1 MGLKRNFLFS
11 SILTVSGYL
20 FPILVYPHVARAL
33 GVHNMGVCNFVD
45 SIIDY
50 FILFSMLG
58 ISTVG
63 IREIAAA
70 HHDRD
75 RLSSAF
81 SSLLVLGGITT
92 VIALVALVVSAYT
105 IPALAEYRKL
115 LLIGVVKLLGNF
127 LMIDWFYRGLEDF
140 RYVTM
145 RTIAVKIGFVVAVFI
160 WVWHPDDYIT
170 YYLLLCL
177 MMGINAMFSCLHAAS
192 RVKFS
197 IKGVDMRLY
206 LKPFLIMGLYC
217 MLNSM
222 YTTFNVAYLGFSCGD
237 TEVGYYTTATKFFMI
252 LIGLY
257 TAFTTVMIPHM
268 STLAE
273 RGDMEE
279 FRHMGRKAVNFLMAI
294 GVPLVA
300 FTCVFSAEII
310 ALFSGDQYLPA
321 ALPARIV
328 FPLIL
333 IIGYEQIIII
343 QMLLPLKKEKAM
355 FVGSI
360 IGATIGLSL
369 NLLLVN
375 RMESAGSAI
384 AWVGAEVAVLISG
397 QAFLTHYTGFRF
409 PGAAFCRNIAA
420 YLPLAAM
427 LAGMYLYMPAGNF
440 TRLLA
445 GGTLTLV
452 YAAAA
457 QLLLLKNETVME
469 LMSHLIPS
477 LNRTGR

>member
-70 HHDRD
+70 HHHREQ
-75 RLSSAF
+75 LSTAF

-92 VIALVALVVSAYT
+92 AIALIALVVSAYT
-105 IPALAEYRKL
+105 VPALVEYRKL

-140 RYVTM
+140 RYVTV
-145 RTIAVKIGFVVAVFI
+145 RTIAVKIGFVIAVFI

-177 MMGINAMFSCLHAAS
+177 MMGINAFFSCMHAAS
-192 RVKFS
+192 KVRFS
-197 IKGVDMRLY
+197 LRGIDMSLY

-217 MLNSM
+217 ILNSM
-222 YTTFNVAYLGFSCGD
+222 YTTFNVAYLGFRCGN

-268 STLAE
+268 STLASQ
-273 RGDMEE
+273 GNMAE
-279 FRHMGRKAVNFLMAI
+279 FKHMGRKAVDFLLAV

-300 FTCVFSAEII
+300 FTCVFSTEII

-321 ALPARIV
+321 SVPARIV

-360 IGATIGLSL
+360 IGASVGLSL
-369 NLLLVN
+369 NLLLVSH
-375 RMESAGSAI
+375 MASIGSAI
-384 AWVGAEVAVLISG
+384 AWIGAEIAVLISG
-397 QAFLTHYTGFRF
+397 QIFLAHYTGFRF
-409 PGAAFCRNIAA
+409 PGAAFCRNIAS
-420 YLPLAAM
+420 YLPLTAM
-427 LAGMYLYMPAGNF
+427 LILVWLYMPAGAF
-440 TRLLA
+440 MRLLA
-445 GGTLTLV
+445 GGSLTLV

-457 QLLLLKNETVME
+457 QMLLLKNETVMG
-469 LMSHLIPS
+469 LMRHIIPA
-477 LNRTGR
+477 LNRT